1 MNPAIT
7 NLVLVFGLMQVANK
21 FELDKE
27 ENTNYLRMG
36 YATMQLIAF
45 ASFALIYFKVTAK
58 NDTTPLVYEEA
69 KNPMN
74 PTDVEKH
81 ATTVRDYDVK
91 KIVELARS
99 QAVSLGMI
107 ALMHFK
113 FGYVRPLLLQS
124 VLGLKSLYEA
134 QLVQVHVLGK
144 PAVAELARPW
154 KVASPLA
161 GLAPQADTTAKV
173 ADAKAAEKKS
183 E

>member
-1 MNPAIT
+1 
-7 NLVLVFGLMQVANK
+7 MQVANK

-27 ENTNYLRMG
+27 ENITYLRLA
-36 YATMQLIAF
+36 YAAMQLIAF
-45 ASFALIYFKVTAK
+45 TSFAFIYARVSSL
-58 NDTTPLVYEEA
+58 NDRTPLVYEEA
-69 KNPMN
+69 KNPMDPSN
-74 PTDVEKH
+74 VEKH
-81 ATTVRDYDVK
+81 VTTVRDYDVK
-91 KIVELARS
+91 KIVEIARS

-134 QLVQVHVLGK
+134 QLVQVHVLGR
-144 PAVAELARPW
+144 PAAGELARPW

-161 GLAPQADTTAKV
+161 GLAPQAPDTPKAT
-173 ADAKAAEKKS
+173 DAKAAEKKS